1 MGKSFWV
8 ILGIILVASVGL
20 IFFVSSDD
28 SAGTPASTA
37 EALELTDSDH
47 TQGADNAS
55 VVVIEYSDFEC
66 PACGALYPLTKQ
78 VTSLFA
84 DQVTFAY
91 RHFPLVSIHQN
102 AMAASRAA
110 ESAGYQGMFW
120 EMHDMLFERQQEWSG
135 VTNATAIFESY
146 ASGLG
151 LDIDEYRVGVASE
164 EASKTIN
171 SSLSVGTSIGVNA
184 TPTYFVNGEQ
194 IPTPQSVEEF
204 STVIQAALDSAEAE

>member
-1 MGKSFWV
+1 MGKSFWI

-20 IFFVSSDD
+20 IFVVSSSD
-28 SAGTPASTA
+28 SDGTPTSTA
-37 EALELTDSDH
+37 EALELNDNDH
-47 TQGADNAS
+47 VQGAEDAS

-84 DQVTFAY
+84 EQVTFAY
-91 RHFPLVSIHQN
+91 RQFPLVSIHQN
-102 AMAASRAA
+102 AMAASRAS
-110 ESAGYQGMFW
+110 ESAGYQDKFW
-120 EMHDMLFERQQEWSG
+120 EMHDMLFERQHEWSG
-135 VTNATAIFESY
+135 VTNASTIFEDY
-146 ASGLG
+146 ANELG
-151 LDIDEYRVGVASE
+151 LNMDAYREGVVSE

-204 STVIQAALDSAEAE
+204 SAVIQAALESVNTE